1 MRAMFPSRLRCFL
14 DGPGRPWL
22 AFCLLGL
29 ASVIFMCAEMHNGRF
44 ACRDFEV
51 YYKAGARVAAGE
63 NLYRP
68 EEDGFYEYLYSPVAA
83 IYFAPIAR
91 LPLPVAKVVYWQ
103 FLTAAV
109 LLGFYLS
116 LSLVHPGFRD
126 GAPKPQNTLLLL
138 AGIIL
143 GVHVQRELHL
153 GQVNQLLLVMYLGV
167 AYLFSRN
174 RPVTLA
180 AIWAASIFIKP
191 LALIFV
197 PYFMLKRRYRE
208 LAWFAVLVTALF
220 LSPRLFYER
229 TEFWHQYRSQGKTF
243 ETEFNQKADV
253 GTPGNHTVSS
263 VLVRYSPM
271 RFLSRTT
278 GMVVALHGVVLA
290 LIGVAVLWLIK
301 RGRHLPDG
309 HVLEFA
315 ALIALIP
322 LLSSTAYSAFGFV
335 QLAVFLLLFNFHRLG
350 PRARLWTA
358 GGCVLTGGNWYDLW
372 GRRLWHAFDD
382 SSLITI
388 GTLTLC
394 GALWMARRKQVL

>member
-83 IYFAPIAR
+83 IYFAPI
-91 LPLPVAKVVYWQ
+91 
-103 FLTAAV
+103 
-109 LLGFYLS
+109 
-116 LSLVHPGFRD
+116 
-126 GAPKPQNTLLLL
+126 
-138 AGIIL
+138 
-143 GVHVQRELHL
+143 
-153 GQVNQLLLVMYLGV
+153 
-167 AYLFSRN
+167 
-174 RPVTLA
+174 
-180 AIWAASIFIKP
+180 WAASIFIKP

-197 PYFMLKRRYRE
+197 PYFILKRRYRE
-208 LAWFAVLVTALF
+208 LAWFAAFVTMLF
-220 LSPRLFYER
+220 FSPMLFYER
-229 TEFWHQYRSQGKTF
+229 TDFWGQYRSQVRTF
-243 ETEFNQKADV
+243 ETEFNQKAAV
-253 GTPGNHTVSS
+253 ATPGNHTVFS
-263 VLVRYSPM
+263 VLVRHSP
-271 RFLSRTT
+271 LSLLSWTSDR
-278 GMVVALHGVVLA
+278 VVALHGVVLA
-290 LIGVAVLWLIK
+290 LVGVAVLWLIK

-315 ALIALIP
+315 ALIALTP